1 MRNYLVKFLYI
12 FYSMTSL
19 IHYFHRQ
26 KKEINTVARTNSK
39 IKWKRKVSSFLNMPS
54 NVRSGV
60 LTLLHTACGAGVLA
74 MPFAFKPFGLMPGLI
89 TLTFCGIC
97 SLCGLL
103 LQTRIA
109 KYVPKSENASF
120 AKLTQLINPSIS
132 VVFDFAIA
140 VKCFGVG
147 VSYLIIVG
155 DLVPQIVQSIFYRN
169 DDNMSG
175 SQEHHM
181 FLDRRLY
188 ITLIMVFVISPLC
201 FKRSLNSLRYA
212 SMIAIISVAYLSGL
226 IIYHFVNRHQLERGQ
241 VYFMVPHGDSQSHS
255 PLTTLPI
262 FVFAYTCHH
271 NMFSVINEQVD
282 KSFKVIRRIPIFAI
296 VLAYFLYI
304 IIGGT
309 GYMTFGENIV
319 GNILTLYPNSISTT
333 IGRLAMLLLVMLAFP
348 LQCHPCRSSVK
359 NIIIFIENFRK
370 GKLYDNRASFIPLD
384 NFNNEDPQEE
394 PTQQNN
400 EEPNLR
406 SESLR
411 HINIITLC
419 ILLFSYLLAIS
430 ITSLA
435 KVLAIVGATGSTSIS
450 FILPGL
456 FGYKLIG
463 SEFTGTNER
472 VPTSI
477 KIFKYLSLSLFIW
490 GIAVMVASLSAIV
503 FLGTSS
509 H

>member
-1 MRNYLVKFLYI
+1 
-12 FYSMTSL
+12 
-19 IHYFHRQ
+19 
-26 KKEINTVARTNSK
+26 
-39 IKWKRKVSSFLNMPS
+39 MPP

-74 MPFAFKPFGLMPGLI
+74 IPFAFKPFGLMPGLI

-103 LQTRIA
+103 LQTRIV

-120 AKLTQLINPSIS
+120 GKLTQLINPSLSII
-132 VVFDFAIA
+132 FDFAIA

-147 VSYLIIVG
+147 ISYLIIVG
-155 DLVPQIVQSIFYRN
+155 DLVPQIMSSILHRN
-169 DDNMSG
+169 GDNTDG
-175 SQEHHM
+175 LQEHHW

-188 ITLIMVFVISPLC
+188 ISLVTMFVIAPLC
-201 FKRSLNSLRYA
+201 FRKSLNSLRHA
-212 SMIAIISVAYLSGL
+212 SMIAIISVAYLCGL
-226 IIYHFVNRHQLERGQ
+226 IVYHFQNRSQLERGQ
-241 VYFMVPHGDSQSHS
+241 VYFMLPKPDTQSHS

-271 NMFSVINEQVD
+271 NMFSVMNEQAD
-282 KSFKVIRRIPIFAI
+282 KSFKILKRIPILAI
-296 VLAYFLYI
+296 SLAYFLYI
-304 IIGGT
+304 IIGGA
-309 GYMTFGENIV
+309 GYMTFGEDIV

-348 LQCHPCRSSVK
+348 LQCHPCRLSIK
-359 NIIIFIENFRK
+359 NIIVFIETFRK
-370 GKLYDNRASFIPLD
+370 GKLHDSRTEFIPLD
-384 NFNNEDPQEE
+384 DLSSEDPQEGSAE
-394 PTQQNN
+394 GINGQGNP
-400 EEPNLR
+400 R
-406 SESLR
+406 GESLR
-411 HINIITLC
+411 QTNIITFC
-419 ILLFSYLLAIS
+419 ILVFSYLLAIS

-463 SEFTGTNER
+463 SEFTNRNER
-472 VPTSI
+472 VPVSV
-477 KIFKYLSLSLFIW
+477 KILKYLGLLLFIW
-490 GIAVMVASLSAIV
+490 GIAVMVASLSATI
-503 FLGTSS
+503 FLGSSS

>member
-188 ITLIMVFVISPLC
+188 ITLIIVFVISPLC
-201 FKRSLNSLRYA
+201 FKRSL
-212 SMIAIISVAYLSGL
+212 I
-226 IIYHFVNRHQLERGQ
+226 
-241 VYFMVPHGDSQSHS
+241 
-255 PLTTLPI
+255 
-262 FVFAYTCHH
+262 
-271 NMFSVINEQVD
+271 
-282 KSFKVIRRIPIFAI
+282 
-296 VLAYFLYI
+296 LYD
-304 IIGGT
+304 
-309 GYMTFGENIV
+309 
-319 GNILTLYPNSISTT
+319 
-333 IGRLAMLLLVMLAFP
+333 MLL
-348 LQCHPCRSSVK
+348 
-359 NIIIFIENFRK
+359 
-370 GKLYDNRASFIPLD
+370 
-384 NFNNEDPQEE
+384 
-394 PTQQNN
+394 
-400 EEPNLR
+400 
-406 SESLR
+406 
-411 HINIITLC
+411 
-419 ILLFSYLLAIS
+419 
-430 ITSLA
+430 
-435 KVLAIVGATGSTSIS
+435 
-450 FILPGL
+450 
-456 FGYKLIG
+456 
-463 SEFTGTNER
+463 
-472 VPTSI
+472 
-477 KIFKYLSLSLFIW
+477 
-490 GIAVMVASLSAIV
+490 
-503 FLGTSS
+503 
-509 H
+509 

>member
-1 MRNYLVKFLYI
+1 
-12 FYSMTSL
+12 MT
-19 IHYFHRQ
+19 
-26 KKEINTVARTNSK
+26 
-39 IKWKRKVSSFLNMPS
+39 S

-89 TLTFCGIC
+89 TLTICGIC

-109 KYVPKSENASF
+109 KYVPKSENVSF
-120 AKLTQLINPSIS
+120 AKLTQLINPSLSI
-132 VVFDFAIA
+132 VFDFAIA

-155 DLVPQIVQSIFYRN
+155 DLMPQIVSSILYR
-169 DDNMSG
+169 DDG
-175 SQEHHM
+175 STGGPQEHHGI
-181 FLDRRLY
+181 LDRRLS
-188 ITLIMVFVISPLC
+188 ISLIMLFVIAPLC
-201 FKRSLNSLRYA
+201 FKKSLNSLRHA

-226 IIYHFVNRHQLERGQ
+226 IIYHFLNRHQLERGQ
-241 VYFMVPHGDSQSHS
+241 VYFMVPHRDTESHA

-271 NMFSVINEQVD
+271 NMFSVINEQAD
-282 KSFKVIRRIPIFAI
+282 KGFRILKRIPIIAI
-296 VLAYFLYI
+296 SLAFVLYV
-304 IIGGT
+304 IIGGA
-309 GYMTFGENIV
+309 GYMTFGKNIV
-319 GNILTLYPNSISTT
+319 GNILTLYPNSVSTT

-348 LQCHPCRSSVK
+348 LQCHPCRSSIK

-370 GKLYDNRASFIPLD
+370 GKLQENRDDCIPLD
-384 NFNNEDPQEE
+384 VLSSVNSQEE
-394 PTQQNN
+394 SRQQNN
-400 EEPNLR
+400 EQQNFP
-406 SESLR
+406 SVSPR
-411 HINIITLC
+411 HTNIITLC
-419 ILLFSYLLAIS
+419 ILGSSYLLAIS

-463 SEFTGTNER
+463 SEYISRDER
-472 VPTSI
+472 VPASV
-477 KIFKYLSLSLFIW
+477 KILKYLGLLLFIW
-490 GIAVMVASLSAIV
+490 GIVVMIASLSATV

>member
-1 MRNYLVKFLYI
+1 
-12 FYSMTSL
+12 
-19 IHYFHRQ
+19 
-26 KKEINTVARTNSK
+26 
-39 IKWKRKVSSFLNMPS
+39 MPS

-120 AKLTQLINPSIS
+120 AKLTQLINPSLSI
-132 VVFDFAIA
+132 VFDFAIA

-155 DLVPQIVQSIFYRN
+155 DLVPQIAQSIFYRN
-169 DDNMSG
+169 DDNID
-175 SQEHHM
+175 SQERHI

-188 ITLIMVFVISPLC
+188 ISLVMVSVISPLC

-241 VYFMVPHGDSQSHS
+241 VYFMVPHRDSQTHS

-271 NMFSVINEQVD
+271 NMFSVINEQAD
-282 KSFKVIRRIPIFAI
+282 KSFKVLRRIPILAI
-296 VLAYFLYI
+296 ALAYFLYI

-370 GKLYDNRASFIPLD
+370 GKLYDNRTGFIPLD
-384 NFNNEDPQEE
+384 DLSNEDPQEGL
-394 PTQQNN
+394 TQQNN

-406 SESLR
+406 IESLR
-411 HINIITLC
+411 YTNIITLC
-419 ILLFSYLLAIS
+419 ILLFSYILAIS

-463 SEFTGTNER
+463 SEFTDRNER
-472 VPTSI
+472 VPFSI
-477 KIFKYLSLSLFIW
+477 KIFKYLGLFLFIW
-490 GIAVMVASLSAIV
+490 GIAVMVASLSATV